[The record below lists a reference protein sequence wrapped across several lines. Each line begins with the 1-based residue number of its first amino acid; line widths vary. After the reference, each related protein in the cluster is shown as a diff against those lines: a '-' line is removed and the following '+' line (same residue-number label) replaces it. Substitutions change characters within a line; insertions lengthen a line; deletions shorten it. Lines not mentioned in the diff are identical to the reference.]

1 MKMATK
7 QSNIPH
13 TTSWTQ
19 SVSNS
24 SCVKRKDAKDQST
37 QKITFSIYTV
47 LAWYKL
53 TKWPFN
59 RGANNIQ
66 AIWYYV
72 MVRFRTIDLK
82 SHPIAQFEE
91 NRIIRKKMLNSSKE
105 NNEF

>member
-1 MKMATK
+1 MKVGTK
-7 QSNIPH
+7 PSNFPH
-13 TTSWTQ
+13 TTNWTQ

-72 MVRFRTIDLK
+72 MGRFRTVDLK
-82 SHPIAQFEE
+82 SHLIAHFEE
-91 NRIIRKKMLNSSKE
+91 NSIIRKKC
-105 NNEF
+105 

>member
-66 AIWYYV
+66 AILILCDGAISHNWPQITSH
-72 MVRFRTIDLK
+72 RTFWGK
-82 SHPIAQFEE
+82 SH
-91 NRIIRKKMLNSSKE
+91 NS
-105 NNEF
+105 